1 MNSEKDQGGREMN
14 VWKATASAL
23 GVFALAAALAMPA
36 NAADSVKMTYGFFM
50 NPVELPGG
58 KVVPSGLYAFKVVDE
73 TPTNKVIQILT
84 SLPSGSLP
92 PTSPINAN
100 AFVEPG
106 PMSVVA
112 TIVAVPDYK
121 NRPGNAPVTF
131 YQARG
136 GGNAVLRTVLFAP
149 DPNAMVVA
157 YPAARAAELAKASNR
172 PVPAMTSDAADASAL
187 KGVALKLTTADG
199 SSAEVASAFGKPGD
213 TFAAGG
219 PRGGVDAAADFN
231 GASAEGVSTAPA
243 AQVPG
248 AVPSVPGVHAVDIM
262 VGGKIVVLH

>member
-1 MNSEKDQGGREMN
+1 MN
-14 VWKATASAL
+14 VCKAAANAL
-23 GVFALAAALAMPA
+23 GVFALAAALASPA
-36 NAADSVKMTYGFFM
+36 SAADSAKMTYGFFM
-50 NPVELPGG
+50 NPVEIPGG
-58 KVVPSGLYAFKVVDE
+58 KVVQASLYAFKLVDE
-73 TPTNKVIQILT
+73 TPKNKVIQILT
-84 SLPSGSLP
+84 SLPSGNLP
-92 PTSPINAN
+92 PTSPVNAN

-112 TIVAVPDYK
+112 TIVAVPDFK
-121 NRPGNAPVTF
+121 NRPGNAPVTY

-136 GGNAVLRTVLFAP
+136 GGNAALRTILFAP
-149 DPNAMVVA
+149 DPNALVVV
-157 YPAARAAELAKASNR
+157 YPAARATELAKAANR
-172 PVPAMTSDAADASAL
+172 PVPSMASGAADANAL
-187 KGVALKLTTADG
+187 KSAALKLTAADG

-219 PRGGVDAAADFN
+219 QRGGGGDAADFN

-243 AQVPG
+243 AAVPG